1 MIKVANA
8 PVSFGVFEL
17 TAGSQRLPDPDD
29 ILGAV
34 ARGGYDGI
42 DLGPL
47 GYLGRE
53 TIAERLERHG
63 LSLAGGWIAM
73 RLASTAAFEDDL
85 PALEDALDVFEA
97 AACLGRDLPPKP
109 TLADAGSLSRW
120 HNPGRAAD
128 MPEIGLDDEGWAT
141 LAKNLVRV
149 IETCRARGLEPTFHH
164 HACTYVE
171 TPHEIERLL
180 DATDIGLCLDSG
192 HLVLG
197 GGDPVDALTRWGDR
211 INHIHVK
218 DCRIEVLH
226 DVIEAG
232 EGMEAVWRRAAFC
245 ELGAGDVDVDG
256 FLEAVRELGYAGW
269 LVVEQD
275 TMSAGDSTLAEIAA
289 LQSRN
294 REFLRERGF

>member
-17 TAGSQRLPDPDD
+17 TAGSQGFPDPDD
-29 ILGAV
+29 LLGAV
-34 ARGGYDGI
+34 ARGGYEGI

-53 TIAERLERHG
+53 DIAERLERHD

-73 RLASTAAFEDDL
+73 RLASSTGFEDDL

-97 AACLGRDLPPKP
+97 AAGLGGGLPPKP
-109 TLADAGSLSRW
+109 TLADAGSRSRW
-120 HNPGRAAD
+120 DNPGRGAD
-128 MPEIGLDDEGWAT
+128 MPELGLDDEGWAT
-141 LAKNLVRV
+141 LAKNLARAA
-149 IETCRARGLEPTFHH
+149 ETCRARGLEPTFHH

-171 TPHEIERLL
+171 APHEIERLL
-180 DATDIGLCLDSG
+180 DATDIRLCLDSG

-197 GGDPVDALTRWGDR
+197 GGDPVDALRRWGDR

-218 DCRIEVLH
+218 DCRVGVLH

-256 FLEAVRELGYAGW
+256 FLDGVRELGYAGW

-275 TMSAGDSTLAEIAA
+275 TMLVADSTLEEVAA
-289 LQSRN
+289 LQARN